1 LDIGEAEAIAL
12 AIEMK
17 ADIVLLDEIEGRDV
31 AAQLDLPVA
40 GTLGIL
46 LAAKLK
52 GEVPTI
58 GPEIRLLRERGNFFI
73 SRRLEAEILAAAG
86 E

>member
-40 GTLGIL
+40 GILGIL

-52 GEVPTI
+52 GEIPALR
-58 GPEIRLLRERGNFFI
+58 PEIRLLRERGNFFI